1 MPEHGAYWLK
11 GCTCFRLRRTAR
23 RMTQIYDSHLAPVG
37 LTLTQYS
44 LLANLVRRVPP
55 SVHELAEVMGM
66 DRTTVTRNLKPLI
79 ARGLL
84 HLTPGADRRSKCVAV
99 TQEGQDVWLQ
109 AKTFWRAAQT
119 AIETRLGGETV
130 AELHQVLDDS
140 FDRLGQ
146 DGDSQTLQTR

>member
-1 MPEHGAYWLK
+1 
-11 GCTCFRLRRTAR
+11 
-23 RMTQIYDSHLAPVG
+23 MTQIYDSHLAPVG

-44 LLANLVRRVPP
+44 LLANLVRRAPP
-55 SVHELAEVMGM
+55 SVHQLAEVMGM

-84 HLTPGADRRSKCVAV
+84 TLIPGADRRSKCVAV
-99 TQEGQDVWLQ
+99 TQDGQDVWSQ
-109 AKTFWRAAQT
+109 AKAFWRAAQT
-119 AIETRLGGETV
+119 EIETRLGGETV
-130 AELHQVLDDS
+130 AGLHQVLDVS